1 MEIITSLDAELKNK
15 YPATV
20 IALGTFDGLHL
31 GHTDVINTAKDYAE
45 RNGLKLAVF
54 TFSNHPLALIRP
66 DLVPVRII
74 SAEEK
79 IKLLESFGV
88 DYLINIP
95 FTEDFAALSPDE
107 FLDRLACFNYRC
119 LVVGENFTYGFLG
132 SGKTETLER
141 SGRKNG
147 FDVIVR
153 PLVKMN
159 GNVVSSTGIR
169 NLIQAGHIEYANR
182 MLGRAYAIT
191 GKIVHGEQ
199 RGRKL
204 GFPTANIELVHG
216 EMAVP
221 APGVYAVTASIEG
234 SIYEGMGN
242 IGNNPT
248 FNDVEHARLE
258 VNLFNCSGDLYG
270 KTMSVQFHK
279 YIRAEKKFSGVEE
292 LCRQIEEDKKAHC
305 LEIRCSG
312 GFYALAITEKW
323 RNYNVNT

>member
-31 GHTDVINTAKDYAE
+31 GHTDVINTARDYAE
-45 RNGLKLAVF
+45 RSGLKLAVF

-107 FLDRLACFNYRC
+107 FLEKLACFNYRC

-182 MLGRAYAIT
+182 MLGRAYSIT

-204 GFPTANIELVHG
+204 GFPTANIELLHG

-292 LCRQIEEDKKAHC
+292 LCRQIEEDKKAIKTYF
-305 LEIRCSG
+305 LDKKQ
-312 GFYALAITEKW
+312 LPDT
-323 RNYNVNT
+323 

>member
-31 GHTDVINTAKDYAE
+31 GHTDVINTARDYAE
-45 RNGLKLAVF
+45 RSGLKLAVF

-153 PLVKMN
+153 SLVKIN

-191 GKIVHGEQ
+191 GTIVHGEQ

-204 GFPTANIELVHG
+204 GFPTANIELLHG

-292 LCRQIEEDKKAHC
+292 LCRQIEEDKN
-305 LEIRCSG
+305 
-312 GFYALAITEKW
+312 AIKTYFLNKKQLPD
-323 RNYNVNT
+323 T

>member
-45 RNGLKLAVF
+45 RSGLKLAVF

-79 IKLLESFGV
+79 IKLFESFGV

-191 GKIVHGEQ
+191 GTIVHGEQ

-204 GFPTANIELVHG
+204 GFPTANIELLHG

-221 APGVYAVTASIEG
+221 APGVYAVTVSIEG

-279 YIRAEKKFSGVEE
+279 YIRAEKKFSGIEE
-292 LCRQIEEDKKAHC
+292 LCRQIEEDKKAIKTYF
-305 LEIRCSG
+305 LNKKQ
-312 GFYALAITEKW
+312 LPDT
-323 RNYNVNT
+323 

>member
-45 RNGLKLAVF
+45 RSGLKLAVF

-107 FLDRLACFNYRC
+107 FLERLACFNYRC

-153 PLVKMN
+153 PLVKIN

-182 MLGRAYAIT
+182 MLGRAYSIT

-204 GFPTANIELVHG
+204 GFPTANIELLHG

-292 LCRQIEEDKKAHC
+292 LCWQIEEDKKAIKTYF
-305 LEIRCSG
+305 LNKKQLPDI
-312 GFYALAITEKW
+312 
-323 RNYNVNT
+323 

>member
-31 GHTDVINTAKDYAE
+31 GHTDVIDTAKDYAE
-45 RNGLKLAVF
+45 RSGLKLAVF

-107 FLDRLACFNYRC
+107 FLEKLACFNYRC

-182 MLGRAYAIT
+182 MLGRAYSIT
-191 GKIVHGEQ
+191 GTIVHGEQ

-258 VNLFNCSGDLYG
+258 VNLFNCSGYLYG

-292 LCRQIEEDKKAHC
+292 LCRQIEEDKKAIKTYF
-305 LEIRCSG
+305 LNKKQ
-312 GFYALAITEKW
+312 LPDT
-323 RNYNVNT
+323 

>member
-31 GHTDVINTAKDYAE
+31 GHTDVINTAKNYAE
-45 RNGLKLAVF
+45 RSGLKLAVF

-204 GFPTANIELVHG
+204 GFPTANIELLHG

-258 VNLFNCSGDLYG
+258 VNLFNCSRDLYG

-292 LCRQIEEDKKAHC
+292 LCRQIEEDKKAIKTYF
-305 LEIRCSG
+305 LNKKQ
-312 GFYALAITEKW
+312 LPDT
-323 RNYNVNT
+323 

>member
-31 GHTDVINTAKDYAE
+31 GHTDVINMAKDYAE
-45 RNGLKLAVF
+45 RSGLKLAVF

-88 DYLINIP
+88 EYLINIP

-107 FLDRLACFNYRC
+107 FLEKLACFNYRC

-204 GFPTANIELVHG
+204 GFPTANIELLHG

-292 LCRQIEEDKKAHC
+292 LCRQIEEDKKAIKTYF
-305 LEIRCSG
+305 LNKKQ
-312 GFYALAITEKW
+312 LPDT
-323 RNYNVNT
+323 

>member
-31 GHTDVINTAKDYAE
+31 GHTDVINTARDYAE

-79 IKLLESFGV
+79 IKLLENFGV

-182 MLGRAYAIT
+182 MLGRAYSIT

-234 SIYEGMGN
+234 RIYEGMGN

-292 LCRQIEEDKKAHC
+292 LCRQIEEDKKAIKTYF
-305 LEIRCSG
+305 LNKKQ
-312 GFYALAITEKW
+312 LPDT
-323 RNYNVNT
+323 

>member
-31 GHTDVINTAKDYAE
+31 GHTDVINTARNYAE
-45 RNGLKLAVF
+45 RSGLKLAVF

-204 GFPTANIELVHG
+204 GFPTANIELLHG

-234 SIYEGMGN
+234 NIFEGMGN

-292 LCRQIEEDKKAHC
+292 LCRQIEEDKN
-305 LEIRCSG
+305 
-312 GFYALAITEKW
+312 AIKTYFLNKKQLPD
-323 RNYNVNT
+323 T

>member
-45 RNGLKLAVF
+45 RSGLKLAVF

-141 SGRKNG
+141 SGRKIG

-191 GKIVHGEQ
+191 GTIVHGEQ

-204 GFPTANIELVHG
+204 GFPTANIELLHG

-221 APGVYAVTASIEG
+221 APGVYAVTVSIEG

-292 LCRQIEEDKKAHC
+292 LCRQIEEDKKAIKTYF
-305 LEIRCSG
+305 LNKKQ
-312 GFYALAITEKW
+312 LPDT
-323 RNYNVNT
+323 

>member
-31 GHTDVINTAKDYAE
+31 GHTDVINTARDYAE
-45 RNGLKLAVF
+45 RSGLKLAVF

-107 FLDRLACFNYRC
+107 FLERLACFNYRC

-204 GFPTANIELVHG
+204 GFPTANIELLHG

-221 APGVYAVTASIEG
+221 APGVYAVTVSIEG

-292 LCRQIEEDKKAHC
+292 LCRQIEEDKKAIKTYF
-305 LEIRCSG
+305 LNKKQ
-312 GFYALAITEKW
+312 LPDT
-323 RNYNVNT
+323 

>member
-45 RNGLKLAVF
+45 RSGLKLAVF

-107 FLDRLACFNYRC
+107 FLEKLACFNYCC

-191 GKIVHGEQ
+191 GTIVHGEQ

-221 APGVYAVTASIEG
+221 APGVYAVTVSIEG

-292 LCRQIEEDKKAHC
+292 LCRQIEEDKKAIKTYF
-305 LEIRCSG
+305 LNKKQ
-312 GFYALAITEKW
+312 LPDT
-323 RNYNVNT
+323 

>member
-31 GHTDVINTAKDYAE
+31 GHTDVINTARDYAE
-45 RNGLKLAVF
+45 RSGLKLAVF

-107 FLDRLACFNYRC
+107 FLDRLDCFNYRC

-182 MLGRAYAIT
+182 MLGRAYSIT

-204 GFPTANIELVHG
+204 GFPTANIELLHG

-292 LCRQIEEDKKAHC
+292 LCRQIEEDKKAIKTYF
-305 LEIRCSG
+305 LNKKQ
-312 GFYALAITEKW
+312 LPDT
-323 RNYNVNT
+323 

>member
-191 GKIVHGEQ
+191 STIVHGEQ

-204 GFPTANIELVHG
+204 GFPTANIELLHG

-221 APGVYAVTASIEG
+221 APGVYAVTASIES

-258 VNLFNCSGDLYG
+258 VNLFNCSRDLYG

-292 LCRQIEEDKKAHC
+292 LCRQIEEDKKAIKTYF
-305 LEIRCSG
+305 LNKKQ
-312 GFYALAITEKW
+312 LPDT
-323 RNYNVNT
+323 

>member
-31 GHTDVINTAKDYAE
+31 GHTDVINMAKDYAE
-45 RNGLKLAVF
+45 RSGLKLAVF

-107 FLDRLACFNYRC
+107 FLEKLACFNYRC

-204 GFPTANIELVHG
+204 GFPTANIELLHG

-234 SIYEGMGN
+234 SIYKGMGN

-292 LCRQIEEDKKAHC
+292 LCRQIEEDKKAIKTYF
-305 LEIRCSG
+305 LNKKQ
-312 GFYALAITEKW
+312 LPDT
-323 RNYNVNT
+323 

>member
-45 RNGLKLAVF
+45 RSGLKLAVF

-191 GKIVHGEQ
+191 GKIVYGEQ

-204 GFPTANIELVHG
+204 GFPTANIELLHG

-292 LCRQIEEDKKAHC
+292 LCRQIEEDKKAIKTYF
-305 LEIRCSG
+305 LNKKQ
-312 GFYALAITEKW
+312 LPDT
-323 RNYNVNT
+323 

>member
-45 RNGLKLAVF
+45 RSGLKLAVF

-153 PLVKMN
+153 RLVKMN

-191 GKIVHGEQ
+191 GTIVHGEQ

-204 GFPTANIELVHG
+204 GFPTANIELLHG

-292 LCRQIEEDKKAHC
+292 LCRQIEEDKKAIKTYF
-305 LEIRCSG
+305 LNKKQLPDI
-312 GFYALAITEKW
+312 
-323 RNYNVNT
+323 

>member
-31 GHTDVINTAKDYAE
+31 GHTDVINTARNYAE
-45 RNGLKLAVF
+45 RSGLKLAVF

-204 GFPTANIELVHG
+204 GFPTANIELLHG

-234 SIYEGMGN
+234 RIYEGMGN

-292 LCRQIEEDKKAHC
+292 LCRQIEEDKKAIKTYF
-305 LEIRCSG
+305 LNKKQ
-312 GFYALAITEKW
+312 LPDT
-323 RNYNVNT
+323 

>member
-31 GHTDVINTAKDYAE
+31 GHTDVINTARNYAE
-45 RNGLKLAVF
+45 RSGLKLAVF

-182 MLGRAYAIT
+182 MLGRAYSIT

-204 GFPTANIELVHG
+204 GFPTANIELLHG

-279 YIRAEKKFSGVEE
+279 YIRAEKKFSGVEG
-292 LCRQIEEDKKAHC
+292 LCRQIEEDKN
-305 LEIRCSG
+305 
-312 GFYALAITEKW
+312 AIKTYFLNKKQLPD
-323 RNYNVNT
+323 T

>member
-31 GHTDVINTAKDYAE
+31 GHTDVIDTAKDYAE
-45 RNGLKLAVF
+45 RSGLKLAVF

-107 FLDRLACFNYRC
+107 FLEKLACFNYRC

-204 GFPTANIELVHG
+204 GFPTANIELLHG

-221 APGVYAVTASIEG
+221 APGVYAVTASIES

-292 LCRQIEEDKKAHC
+292 LCRQIEEDKKAIKTYF
-305 LEIRCSG
+305 LNKKQ
-312 GFYALAITEKW
+312 LPDT
-323 RNYNVNT
+323 

>member
-45 RNGLKLAVF
+45 RSGLKLAVF

-204 GFPTANIELVHG
+204 GFPTANIELLHG

-258 VNLFNCSGDLYG
+258 VNLFNCSRDLYG

-292 LCRQIEEDKKAHC
+292 LCRKIEEDKKAIKTYF
-305 LEIRCSG
+305 LNKKQ
-312 GFYALAITEKW
+312 LPDT
-323 RNYNVNT
+323 

>member
-31 GHTDVINTAKDYAE
+31 GHTDVINTARDYAE
-45 RNGLKLAVF
+45 RNRLKLTVF

-191 GKIVHGEQ
+191 GTIVHGEQ

-204 GFPTANIELVHG
+204 GFPTANIELLHG

-292 LCRQIEEDKKAHC
+292 LCRQIEEDKN
-305 LEIRCSG
+305 
-312 GFYALAITEKW
+312 AIKTYFLNKKQLPD
-323 RNYNVNT
+323 T

>member
-45 RNGLKLAVF
+45 RSGLKLAVF

-153 PLVKMN
+153 PLVKIN

-182 MLGRAYAIT
+182 MLGRAYSIT

-204 GFPTANIELVHG
+204 GFPTANIELLHG

-292 LCRQIEEDKKAHC
+292 LCRQIEEDKKAIKTYF
-305 LEIRCSG
+305 LNKKQ
-312 GFYALAITEKW
+312 LPDT
-323 RNYNVNT
+323 

>member
-31 GHTDVINTAKDYAE
+31 GHTDVINTARNYAE
-45 RNGLKLAVF
+45 RSGLKLAVF

-182 MLGRAYAIT
+182 MLGRAYSIT

-204 GFPTANIELVHG
+204 GFPTANIELLHG

-234 SIYEGMGN
+234 RIYKGMGN

-292 LCRQIEEDKKAHC
+292 LCRQIEEDKKAIKTYF
-305 LEIRCSG
+305 LNKKQ
-312 GFYALAITEKW
+312 LPDT
-323 RNYNVNT
+323 

>member
-204 GFPTANIELVHG
+204 GFPTANIELLHG

-221 APGVYAVTASIEG
+221 APGVYAVTVSIEG

-292 LCRQIEEDKKAHC
+292 LCQQIEEDKKAIKTYF
-305 LEIRCSG
+305 LNKKQ
-312 GFYALAITEKW
+312 LPDT
-323 RNYNVNT
+323 

>member
-31 GHTDVINTAKDYAE
+31 GHTDVINTARNYAE
-45 RNGLKLAVF
+45 RSGLKLAVF

-153 PLVKMN
+153 PLVKIN

-191 GKIVHGEQ
+191 GTIVHGEQ

-204 GFPTANIELVHG
+204 GFPTANIELLHG

-221 APGVYAVTASIEG
+221 APGVYAVTVSIEG

-292 LCRQIEEDKKAHC
+292 LCRQIEEDKKAIKTYF
-305 LEIRCSG
+305 LNKKQ
-312 GFYALAITEKW
+312 LPDT
-323 RNYNVNT
+323 

>member
-31 GHTDVINTAKDYAE
+31 GHTDVINTTKDYAE

-107 FLDRLACFNYRC
+107 FLERLAYFNYRC

-191 GKIVHGEQ
+191 GTIVHGEQ

-204 GFPTANIELVHG
+204 GFPTANIELLHG

-292 LCRQIEEDKKAHC
+292 LCRQIEEDKKAIKTYF
-305 LEIRCSG
+305 LNKKQ
-312 GFYALAITEKW
+312 LPDT
-323 RNYNVNT
+323 

>member
-31 GHTDVINTAKDYAE
+31 GHTDVINTARDYAE
-45 RNGLKLAVF
+45 RSGLKLAVF

-107 FLDRLACFNYRC
+107 FLEKLACFNYRC

-234 SIYEGMGN
+234 RIYEGMGN

-248 FNDVEHARLE
+248 FNDIEHARLE

-292 LCRQIEEDKKAHC
+292 LCRQIEEDKKAIKTYF
-305 LEIRCSG
+305 LNKKQ
-312 GFYALAITEKW
+312 LPDT
-323 RNYNVNT
+323 

>member
-45 RNGLKLAVF
+45 RSGLKLAVF

-159 GNVVSSTGIR
+159 ENVVSSTGIR

-182 MLGRAYAIT
+182 MLGRAYAII

-204 GFPTANIELVHG
+204 GFPTANIELLHG

-221 APGVYAVTASIEG
+221 APGVYAVTVSIEG
-234 SIYEGMGN
+234 SIFEGMGN

-248 FNDVEHARLE
+248 FNDVEHVRLE

-292 LCRQIEEDKKAHC
+292 LCRQIEEDKKAIKTYF
-305 LEIRCSG
+305 LNKKQ
-312 GFYALAITEKW
+312 LPDT
-323 RNYNVNT
+323 

>member
-45 RNGLKLAVF
+45 RSGLKLAVF

-107 FLDRLACFNYRC
+107 FLEKLACFNYRC

-204 GFPTANIELVHG
+204 GFPTANIELLHG

-292 LCRQIEEDKKAHC
+292 LCRQIEEDKN
-305 LEIRCSG
+305 
-312 GFYALAITEKW
+312 AIKTYFLNKKQLPD
-323 RNYNVNT
+323 T

>member
-45 RNGLKLAVF
+45 RSGLKLAVF

-204 GFPTANIELVHG
+204 GFPTANIELLHG

-292 LCRQIEEDKKAHC
+292 LCWQIEEDKKAIKTYF
-305 LEIRCSG
+305 LNKKQ
-312 GFYALAITEKW
+312 LPDT
-323 RNYNVNT
+323 

>member
-107 FLDRLACFNYRC
+107 FLDRLACFSYRC

-191 GKIVHGEQ
+191 GTIVYGEQ

-204 GFPTANIELVHG
+204 GFPTANIELLHG

-221 APGVYAVTASIEG
+221 APGVYAVTVSIEG

-279 YIRAEKKFSGVEE
+279 YIRAEEKFSGVEE
-292 LCRQIEEDKKAHC
+292 LCRQIEEDKN
-305 LEIRCSG
+305 
-312 GFYALAITEKW
+312 AIKTYFLNKKQLPD
-323 RNYNVNT
+323 T

>member
-31 GHTDVINTAKDYAE
+31 GHTDVINTARDYAE
-45 RNGLKLAVF
+45 RSGLKLAVF

-141 SGRKNG
+141 SGRKIG

-182 MLGRAYAIT
+182 MMGRAYAIT

-204 GFPTANIELVHG
+204 GFPTANIELLHG

-221 APGVYAVTASIEG
+221 APGVYAVTVSIEG

-292 LCRQIEEDKKAHC
+292 LCRQIEEDKKAIKTYF
-305 LEIRCSG
+305 LNKKQ
-312 GFYALAITEKW
+312 LPDT
-323 RNYNVNT
+323 

>member
-191 GKIVHGEQ
+191 GTIVHGEQ

-204 GFPTANIELVHG
+204 GFPTANIELLHG

-234 SIYEGMGN
+234 RIYEGMGN

-292 LCRQIEEDKKAHC
+292 LCRQIEEDKN
-305 LEIRCSG
+305 
-312 GFYALAITEKW
+312 AIKTYFLNKKQLPD
-323 RNYNVNT
+323 T

>member
-191 GKIVHGEQ
+191 GTIVHGEQ

-204 GFPTANIELVHG
+204 GFPTANIELLHG

-221 APGVYAVTASIEG
+221 APGVYAVTASIER

-292 LCRQIEEDKKAHC
+292 LCRQIEEDKN
-305 LEIRCSG
+305 
-312 GFYALAITEKW
+312 AIKTYFLNKKQLPD
-323 RNYNVNT
+323 T

>member
-45 RNGLKLAVF
+45 RSGLKLAVF

-107 FLDRLACFNYRC
+107 FLDRLDCFNYRC

-191 GKIVHGEQ
+191 GTIVHGEQ

-204 GFPTANIELVHG
+204 GFPTANIELLHG

-292 LCRQIEEDKKAHC
+292 LCRQIEEDKKAIKTYF
-305 LEIRCSG
+305 LNKKQ
-312 GFYALAITEKW
+312 LPDT
-323 RNYNVNT
+323 

>member
-45 RNGLKLAVF
+45 RSGLKLAVF

-74 SAEEK
+74 KKKKK

-191 GKIVHGEQ
+191 GTIVHGEQ

-204 GFPTANIELVHG
+204 GFPTANIELLHG

-292 LCRQIEEDKKAHC
+292 LCRQIEEDKKAIKTYF
-305 LEIRCSG
+305 LNKKQ
-312 GFYALAITEKW
+312 LPDT
-323 RNYNVNT
+323 

>member
-31 GHTDVINTAKDYAE
+31 GHTDVINTAKNYAE
-45 RNGLKLAVF
+45 RSGLKLAVF

-107 FLDRLACFNYRC
+107 FLEKLACFNYRC

-199 RGRKL
+199 RGRRL
-204 GFPTANIELVHG
+204 GFPTANIELLHG

-221 APGVYAVTASIEG
+221 APGVYVVTASIEG

-292 LCRQIEEDKKAHC
+292 LCRQIEEDKN
-305 LEIRCSG
+305 
-312 GFYALAITEKW
+312 AIKTYFLNKKQLPD
-323 RNYNVNT
+323 T